1 MGKLAEYVV
10 YVSAESVFKFLF
22 WFEQTVGDFA
32 RDTDPT
38 IKGAYNETVIYVNTY
53 PVFLRLPILGLAN
66 SHTESFPMDGIVRLE
81 NLLFP

>member
-1 MGKLAEYVV
+1 MFQQKAFSNFYSGSNKP
-10 YVSAESVFKFLF
+10 SVTSP
-22 WFEQTVGDFA
+22 EA
-32 RDTDPT
+32 PT
-38 IKGAYNETVIYVNTY
+38 IKGAYNETDIYVNTY